1 MRAALEAI
9 AYQVL
14 DVVDAMTER
23 PAVLRVDGGAS
34 ANGFLVQFL
43 ADVLELPVE
52 VAAERETTALGAAA
66 LAGVAIGHWSH
77 DDVATFRRTS
87 TRCEPETDRS
97 ELVAGWRDALRRTL
111 L

>member
-1 MRAALEAI
+1 M
-9 AYQVL
+9 
-14 DVVDAMTER
+14 
-23 PAVLRVDGGAS
+23 LRVDGGAS

-43 ADVLELPVE
+43 ADVLAVPVE

-66 LAGVAIGHWSH
+66 LAGVALGRWSQ
-77 DDVATFRRTS
+77 DDVAAFRRTAS
-87 TRCEPETDRS
+87 RCEPQRDVS